1 MFGKL
6 FAGIV
11 MGIVVAI
18 LCFLVF
24 GIGSG
29 AGEAGA
35 GRGGWAALVGFA
47 FMMTLALTAA
57 RSGYAWGRG
66 LLLCGLLC
74 FAMPLA
80 TMIFSG
86 IIGAQQMGAA
96 PTEAGR
102 AGAAIG
108 TAMAGGFMTIV
119 TGVFGFFLGLIFL
132 IGSYFSLRTR

>member
-11 MGIVVAI
+11 MGLVVAI
-18 LCFLVF
+18 LSFFVF
-24 GIGSG
+24 GLGTG

-35 GRGGWAALVGFA
+35 SRGGWAALIGFA
-47 FMMTLALTAA
+47 VMLVLALTAT
-57 RSGYAWGRG
+57 RSSYAWGRG

-80 TMIFSG
+80 TMVFSG
-86 IIGAQQMGAA
+86 IIGAQQIGAA

-102 AGAAIG
+102 AGAALG

-132 IGSYFSLRTR
+132 IASYFSLRTR

>member
-6 FAGIV
+6 IAGVV

-18 LCFLVF
+18 LSFLVF
-24 GIGSG
+24 GLGTG

-35 GRGGWAALVGFA
+35 SRGGWAALIGFTV
-47 FMMTLALTAA
+47 MLVLALTAT
-57 RSGYAWGRG
+57 RSSYAWGRG

-80 TMIFSG
+80 TMVFSG
-86 IIGAQQMGAA
+86 IIGAQQIGAA

-102 AGAAIG
+102 AGAALG

>member
-6 FAGIV
+6 LAGIL

-18 LCFLVF
+18 LSFLVF
-24 GIGSG
+24 GLGTG

-35 GRGGWAALVGFA
+35 GRGGWAALIGFGL
-47 FMMTLALTAA
+47 MLVLALTAS
-57 RSGYAWGRG
+57 RGSYAWGRG
-66 LLLCGLLC
+66 FLLCGLLC

-80 TMIFSG
+80 TLAFSG
-86 IIGAQQMGAA
+86 IIGAQQIGAA

-102 AGAAIG
+102 AGAALG

-119 TGVFGFFLGLIFL
+119 TGVFGFFLGLMFL